1 MNLLRQ
7 ITAVTMLNLRNL
19 RSRFWPSLVIVIGM
33 ACVVGVLLSMLSLTT
48 GYLASR
54 MKAGDPGRAIVL
66 SEGRE
71 DEDASSLTRDQ
82 AAMVMD
88 QPGIRKDADGSPL
101 AEGEILRGIPGTR
114 KPDTLT
120 FEWVRGF
127 GPKSWLLRPELRL
140 IAGRMIRPG
149 AREVLV
155 GKAAQGQFAGMEIGD
170 KIIMPDGEWPIVGVF
185 STGGDILESE
195 LIVDRDVMMGA
206 MRRDTFNSV
215 LARLEAGPNSMDR
228 FDAALKQ
235 NPALA
240 VMAERHSTYFDHVSR
255 PDARAFSAVAYT
267 TGGILAIGA
276 MFGALNLMYA
286 AVGARTQEIG
296 TLRALGFGALPVAV
310 SVVSECLLLALIGA
324 LIGASLAWLLF
335 NGSQTAYWQD
345 VFDLKVTPGL
355 IGLGLAWALVIA
367 LLGSLTPA
375 IRAARLPIVEALRAS

>member
-155 GKAAQGQFAGMEIGD
+155 GKAAQGQFAG
-170 KIIMPDGEWPIVGVF
+170 
-185 STGGDILESE
+185 
-195 LIVDRDVMMGA
+195 
-206 MRRDTFNSV
+206 
-215 LARLEAGPNSMDR
+215 
-228 FDAALKQ
+228 
-235 NPALA
+235 
-240 VMAERHSTYFDHVSR
+240 
-255 PDARAFSAVAYT
+255 
-267 TGGILAIGA
+267 
-276 MFGALNLMYA
+276 
-286 AVGARTQEIG
+286 
-296 TLRALGFGALPVAV
+296 
-310 SVVSECLLLALIGA
+310 
-324 LIGASLAWLLF
+324 
-335 NGSQTAYWQD
+335 
-345 VFDLKVTPGL
+345 
-355 IGLGLAWALVIA
+355 
-367 LLGSLTPA
+367 
-375 IRAARLPIVEALRAS
+375 